1 MMHHRDHA
9 GNVMLVRLVEA
20 LRDSGYSLFDVQLSN
35 QHLERFG
42 CREIGDPAYT
52 ALLRQARSR
61 PTTLRFGES
70 TVRCEG
76 WMRE

>member
-1 MMHHRDHA
+1 VRDAVLLGANGQVLASA
-9 GNVMLVRLVEA
+9 GGSSAA
-20 LRDSGYSLFDVQLSN
+20 LMP
-35 QHLERFG
+35 ER
-42 CREIGDPAYT
+42 PTA

-61 PTTLRFGES
+61 PTTLRLGES